1 MAKAIERA
9 DFYQIGTFFFAVTII
24 QQKLRFVKIVLKK
37 RLDIIAVNVILQNII
52 PLLREYNL
60 NKYEVLEL
68 SLHREIKSQ
77 RLSLLTAVKYLRRE
91 VL

>member
-24 QQKLRFVKIVLKK
+24 QQKLHFVKIVLKK
-37 RLDIIAVNVILQNII
+37 RLDSIAVNAILQNII
-52 PLLREYNL
+52 PLLGEYNL

-68 SLHREIKSQ
+68 SLHREIIH
-77 RLSLLTAVKYLRRE
+77 RLSLITAVNYLNRE
-91 VL
+91 VR

>member
-1 MAKAIERA
+1 MLISIKLAR
-9 DFYQIGTFFFAVTII
+9 FFFAVTII
-24 QQKLRFVKIVLKK
+24 QQKLPFVKIALKK
-37 RLDIIAVNVILQNII
+37 RLDIIAVNAILQNII
-52 PLLREYNL
+52 PLLGEYNL

-77 RLSLLTAVKYLRRE
+77 RLSLITAVKYLHRE